1 MSQQKKLW
9 SNVHQ
14 ASKIYILPNAF
25 TAGNLFF
32 GFLSIVLCI
41 QGKFNNE
48 SSDRAV
54 DVLAQ
59 LIAPTSTNTVEGA
72 GYYLLAIL
80 CILMAF
86 LCAAFDGRVARAS
99 GKLSLFG
106 KEYDSLADLV
116 SFGVA
121 PCLLM
126 YFLILQ
132 PTKTMSTTLASLVMN
147 TGWLIGF
154 IFMLCASIRLA
165 RFNVLTNPYIQ
176 GHEKYEKGDFSGLP
190 APAAAGTVASIALTM
205 LSLDLTK
212 FSPILIPLMLLI
224 SWFMISNIPY
234 PSFKHINWT
243 TSAKFRSFVIIIVCI
258 LLVISF
264 REYSFALIFLAYVFY
279 PPIKYIPRA
288 KRIISYK
295 LKKLSKNK

>member
-86 LCAAFDGRVARAS
+86 LCDAFDGRVARAS

-165 RFNVLTNPYIQ
+165 RFNVLTYPYIQ
-176 GHEKYEKGDFSGLP
+176 GH
-190 APAAAGTVASIALTM
+190 
-205 LSLDLTK
+205 
-212 FSPILIPLMLLI
+212 
-224 SWFMISNIPY
+224 
-234 PSFKHINWT
+234 
-243 TSAKFRSFVIIIVCI
+243 
-258 LLVISF
+258 
-264 REYSFALIFLAYVFY
+264 
-279 PPIKYIPRA
+279 
-288 KRIISYK
+288 
-295 LKKLSKNK
+295 